1 MKILSAAAIALLL
14 LAGCSTTPDPPPS
27 HPTWC
32 NKDPKKEP
40 HFHCNGSIYMPGH
53 EPEECL
59 PEEPPEPVVQKPVE
73 PPKPDPIVGTYKI
86 FYTGMPMKQSL
97 LRVHSD
103 NSAGTTGKYAEF
115 RWSKDGDSYRFDW
128 RQNNSGDPNSYPFSL
143 KLQSAEG
150 DPDIVTVYSKSNW
163 YAFEGI
169 KVSDDSELPFDLYR
183 HSWRIEGDN
192 YVSDCRNIGRYESGN
207 HQAYS
212 GPTTPRDYADSLEEC
227 QSLCPTIAEYQR
239 RKYNSHPYICP

>member
-1 MKILSAAAIALLL
+1 
-14 LAGCSTTPDPPPS
+14 
-27 HPTWC
+27 
-32 NKDPKKEP
+32 
-40 HFHCNGSIYMPGH
+40 
-53 EPEECL
+53 
-59 PEEPPEPVVQKPVE
+59 
-73 PPKPDPIVGTYKI
+73 
-86 FYTGMPMKQSL
+86 MKQSL

-103 NSAGTTGKYAEF
+103 NSAKTTGKYAQF

-128 RQNNSGDPNSYPFSL
+128 RQNNSDDPNSYPFSL

-207 HQAYS
+207 YVAYS